1 MIDHIA
7 PSIRER
13 LIQDIT
19 VYAQNRGWLGFGSN
33 FTT

>member
-7 PSIRER
+7 SSIRER

-19 VYAQNRGWLGFGSN
+19 VYAQNRGWLGSGRN